1 MNRRV
6 VLELQDRNVSDFV
19 PMAVTMILGIA
30 NMLNIPEIIKVL
42 AGGIYLGTLLFL
54 PATQSIKYLMFS
66 LCANE
71 LLDIGSTS
79 LTMIFAALFCAIQSV
94 FRLKESKIPA
104 SVFLS
109 LYALAALG
117 LIAFFVVDTKE
128 SLVNTV
134 KHIFFLF
141 YTANV
146 IEENRGNWKKLY
158 TEVFQ
163 YMGLGVIFYTLL
175 SIAINGLPSL
185 SVRFTPADEITIN
198 FFGIVGALA
207 IVNLLYSSLILKD
220 NAKLNMLLIMG
231 CVLGGL
237 LTQSRTFILAVGIGA
252 VLIFLFTSSIKLK
265 FQFLTIGT
273 VCALTILMIYSTV
286 PTIAER
292 IDAALLRLLDPSDGD
307 ISNGRYDLWS
317 TTINTMMSN
326 PAYIWF
332 GAGDYKRMGAI
343 DEGKARVAH
352 NLFLE
357 TWVIYGV
364 IGCVLL
370 ILIYIIFL
378 KRYVFSSMRAKLRM
392 VTFSPIIVMLCSFF
406 YSHHFIGR
414 SMSLVFVLSF
424 LPIVIGIPEEN
435 GGYL

>member
-30 NMLNIPEIIKVL
+30 SMLNIPEIIKVL

-79 LTMIFAALFCAIQSV
+79 LTMIFVALFCAIQSV

-109 LYALAALG
+109 LYVLAALG
-117 LIAFFVVDTKE
+117 LIALFVVDTKE
-128 SLVNTV
+128 ALLNTV

-146 IEENRGNWKKLY
+146 IEESRESWKKLY

-163 YMGLGVIFYTLL
+163 YMGFGVIFYTLL

-207 IVNLLYSSLILKD
+207 IVNMLYGSLILKS
-220 NAKLNMLLIMG
+220 NAKLNTLVIVG
-231 CVLGGL
+231 CTFCGL
-237 LTQSRTFILAVGIGA
+237 LTQSRTFILAVGLGI
-252 VLIFLFTSSIKLK
+252 VLIALFTPSMRIK
-265 FQFLTIGT
+265 FRFLAVGFLS
-273 VCALTILMIYSTV
+273 ALIVLTLYKSV
-286 PTIAER
+286 PSIAER
-292 IDAALLRLLDPSDGD
+292 IDAVIFRILDPSDGD
-307 ISNGRYDLWS
+307 ISNGRYDLWAK
-317 TTINTMMSN
+317 TINAMTSN
-326 PAYIWF
+326 PTYIWL
-332 GAGDYKRMGAI
+332 GAGDYNRIGAI
-343 DEGKARVAH
+343 DEGKVRVAH

-370 ILIYIIFL
+370 VIIYIIYL
-378 KRYVFSSMRAKLRM
+378 KYYMFSIKKGTLKI
-392 VTFSPIIVMLCSFF
+392 VTLSPIIVMLCSFF
-406 YSHHFIGR
+406 YSHHFIGK
-414 SMSLVFVLSF
+414 SMSIVFVLSF
-424 LPIVIGIPEEN
+424 LPIAMGLPNEE
-435 GGYL
+435 GESK